1 MLNPI
6 REEKKKRARVLP
18 RAYFLS
24 CVKFYTTKHSAND
37 PARRRRLQISFH
49 THTGSSFFLLLSAV
63 LRHAPPHIANSD
75 RIVPI
80 VFSVI
85 CLVSFLFKECDDH
98 EGKHEDDNPCNQ
110 FQTLLR
116 SPSIHV
122 TERVANE
129 GCTDDGACVSQYCN
143 HIVIHRPFLHEPN
156 RVLPI
161 F

>member
-63 LRHAPPHIANSD
+63 LRHAPPQIANSD

-85 CLVSFLFKECDDH
+85 CLVFFYSKNAMITKESMKMTIPATSFS
-98 EGKHEDDNPCNQ
+98 PCFGRPASMLPNA
-110 FQTLLR
+110 LPMSAAPMMVHAYLN
-116 SPSIHV
+116 IV
-122 TERVANE
+122 T
-129 GCTDDGACVSQYCN
+129 
-143 HIVIHRPFLHEPN
+143 I
-156 RVLPI
+156 
-161 F
+161 